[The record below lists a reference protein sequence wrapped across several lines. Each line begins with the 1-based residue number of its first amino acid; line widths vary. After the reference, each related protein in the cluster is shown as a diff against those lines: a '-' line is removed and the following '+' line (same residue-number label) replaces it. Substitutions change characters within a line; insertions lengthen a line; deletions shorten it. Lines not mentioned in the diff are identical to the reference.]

1 MLQSFCKVMG
11 GSSTGE
17 RSRKGDLW
25 DLHSQ
30 SWSSLLNPK
39 EEMEGGRTSHF
50 LGYSGGGLF
59 LLMFG
64 YGSETAK
71 HLFVSKIYIF
81 SSTKF
86 SKFRPCFACK
96 EENVCVALCG
106 VFQEYGSQREPMCLP
121 SASLAVCCC
130 AGSALGRLLLR
141 LPNTRT
147 RL

>member
-1 MLQSFCKVMG
+1 MG

-39 EEMEGGRTSHF
+39 EEMEGGRTSHS
-50 LGYSGGGLF
+50 LGYSGGELF

-96 EENVCVALCG
+96 EENVCVCG
-106 VFQEYGSQREPMCLP
+106 
-121 SASLAVCCC
+121 AVWCVP
-130 AGSALGRLLLR
+130 GVWLS
-141 LPNTRT
+141 T
-147 RL
+147 